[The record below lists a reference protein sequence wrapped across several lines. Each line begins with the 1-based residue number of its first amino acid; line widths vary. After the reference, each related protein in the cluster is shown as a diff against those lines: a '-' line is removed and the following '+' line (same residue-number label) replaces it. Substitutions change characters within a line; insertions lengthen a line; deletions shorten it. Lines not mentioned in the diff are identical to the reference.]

1 MKTLKISDEIHQKL
15 TQFLGELT
23 AQTMKMQTYQ
33 DAIQALLNQ
42 SVILPPELIAEV
54 ENFIQE
60 NKHLGYTT
68 KEEFIR
74 DATRARLRQLAGEY
88 ETIEIPREDIEK
100 FEQALKEMDAPYLN
114 VTDFIYEKIKEVL
127 QKYEEIKKV
136 KKGKGR

>member
-88 ETIEIPREDIEK
+88 ETIEIPKEDYEELEK
-100 FEQALKEMDAPYLN
+100 VLKEMNAPYLN
-114 VTDFIYEKIKEVL
+114 ATDFIYEKIKEVL
-127 QKYEEIKKV
+127 EKYKESLHNRK
-136 KKGKGR
+136 

>member
-33 DAIQALLNQ
+33 DAIQALLSQ

-88 ETIEIPREDIEK
+88 ETIEIPKEDYEELEK
-100 FEQALKEMDAPYLN
+100 VLKEMNAPYLN
-114 VTDFIYEKIKEVL
+114 ATDFIYEKIKEVL
-127 QKYEEIKKV
+127 EKYKESLHNRK
-136 KKGKGR
+136 

>member
-42 SVILPPELIAEV
+42 SVILPPELIAQV

-88 ETIEIPREDIEK
+88 ETIEIPKEDYEK
-100 FEQALKEMDAPYLN
+100 LEKALKEMNAPYLN

-127 QKYEEIKKV
+127 LKYEELKTK
-136 KKGKGR
+136 R

>member
-42 SVILPPELIAEV
+42 SVILPPELIAQV

-88 ETIEIPREDIEK
+88 ETIEIPKEDYE
-100 FEQALKEMDAPYLN
+100 ELERALKEMNAPYLN
-114 VTDFIYEKIKEVL
+114 ATDFIYEKIKEIL
-127 QKYEEIKKV
+127 ERYEELKPTK
-136 KKGKGR
+136 RRR

>member
-33 DAIQALLNQ
+33 DAIQTLLNQ
-42 SVILPPELIAEV
+42 SVILPPELIAQV

-88 ETIEIPREDIEK
+88 ETIEIPKEDFEELEK
-100 FEQALKEMDAPYLN
+100 ALKEMNAPYLN
-114 VTDFIYEKIKEVL
+114 ATDFIYEKIKEVL
-127 QKYEEIKKV
+127 EKYEECRKDV
-136 KKGKGR
+136 QED

>member
-42 SVILPPELIAEV
+42 SVILPPELIAQV

-88 ETIEIPREDIEK
+88 ETIEIPKEDYEELEK
-100 FEQALKEMDAPYLN
+100 ALKEMNAPYLN
-114 VTDFIYEKIKEVL
+114 ATDFVYEKIKEVL
-127 QKYEEIKKV
+127 EKYHEV
-136 KKGKGR
+136 KQTRKHH

>member
-42 SVILPPELIAEV
+42 SVILPPELIADV

-88 ETIEIPREDIEK
+88 ETIEIPKEDYEK
-100 FEQALKEMDAPYLN
+100 LERALKEMNAPYLN
-114 VTDFIYEKIKEVL
+114 ATDFIYEKIKEILL
-127 QKYEEIKKV
+127 QYEELKTEY
-136 KKGKGR
+136 

>member
-54 ENFIQE
+54 ENFIEE

-88 ETIEIPREDIEK
+88 ETIEIPKEDYEELEK
-100 FEQALKEMDAPYLN
+100 ALKEMNAPYLN
-114 VTDFIYEKIKEVL
+114 ATDFIYEKIKEVL
-127 QKYEEIKKV
+127 EKYEELSQK
-136 KKGKGR
+136 

>member
-33 DAIQALLNQ
+33 DAIQALLSQ

-74 DATRARLRQLAGEY
+74 DATRARLRQLTGEY
-88 ETIEIPREDIEK
+88 ETIEIPKEDHDKLEK
-100 FEQALKEMDAPYLN
+100 ALKEMNAPYLN
-114 VTDFIYEKIKEVL
+114 VADFIYQQIKEIL
-127 QKYEEIKKV
+127 EKYESWKKE
-136 KKGKGR
+136 K

>member
-88 ETIEIPREDIEK
+88 ETIEIPKEDYEK
-100 FEQALKEMDAPYLN
+100 LEKALKEMNAPYLN
-114 VTDFIYEKIKEVL
+114 ATDFIYEKIKEAL
-127 QKYEEIKKV
+127 EKYETWDKLKK
-136 KKGKGR
+136 

>member
-33 DAIQALLNQ
+33 DAIQALLSQ
-42 SVILPPELIAEV
+42 SVILPPELIAQV

-88 ETIEIPREDIEK
+88 ETIEIPKEDYEELEK
-100 FEQALKEMDAPYLN
+100 ALKEMNAPYLN
-114 VTDFIYEKIKEVL
+114 ATDFIYEKIKEIL
-127 QKYEEIKKV
+127 ERYEELKPTK
-136 KKGKGR
+136 RRR

>member
-42 SVILPPELIAEV
+42 SVILPPELIAQV

-88 ETIEIPREDIEK
+88 ETIEIPKEDYEELEK
-100 FEQALKEMDAPYLN
+100 ALKEMNAPYLN
-114 VTDFIYEKIKEVL
+114 ATDFIYEKIKEIL
-127 QKYEEIKKV
+127 ERYEELKPTK
-136 KKGKGR
+136 RRR

>member
-88 ETIEIPREDIEK
+88 ETIEIPKEDYEELEK
-100 FEQALKEMDAPYLN
+100 ALKEMNAPYLN
-114 VTDFIYEKIKEVL
+114 ATDFIYEKIKEVL
-127 QKYEEIKKV
+127 EKYKESLHNRK
-136 KKGKGR
+136 

>member
-54 ENFIQE
+54 ENFIEE

-88 ETIEIPREDIEK
+88 ETIEIPKEDYEK
-100 FEQALKEMDAPYLN
+100 LERALKEMDAPYLN
-114 VTDFIYEKIKEVL
+114 ATDFIYEKIKEVL
-127 QKYEEIKKV
+127 EKYEELSQK
-136 KKGKGR
+136 

>member
-33 DAIQALLNQ
+33 DAIQALLSQ

-88 ETIEIPREDIEK
+88 ETIEIPKEDYEK
-100 FEQALKEMDAPYLN
+100 LERALKEMNAPYLN
-114 VTDFIYEKIKEVL
+114 ATDFIYEKIKEIL
-127 QKYEEIKKV
+127 ERYEELKPTK
-136 KKGKGR
+136 RRR

>member
-88 ETIEIPREDIEK
+88 ETIEIPKEDFEELEK
-100 FEQALKEMDAPYLN
+100 ALKEINAPYLN
-114 VTDFIYEKIKEVL
+114 ATDFIYEKIKEVL
-127 QKYEEIKKV
+127 EKYHEV
-136 KKGKGR
+136 KQTRKRH

>member
-33 DAIQALLNQ
+33 DAIQALLSQ

-54 ENFIQE
+54 ENFIEE

-88 ETIEIPREDIEK
+88 ETIEIPKEDYEK
-100 FEQALKEMDAPYLN
+100 LERALKEMDAPYLN
-114 VTDFIYEKIKEVL
+114 ATDFIYEKIKEVL
-127 QKYEEIKKV
+127 EKYEELSQK
-136 KKGKGR
+136 

>member
-42 SVILPPELIAEV
+42 SVILPPELIAQV

-88 ETIEIPREDIEK
+88 ETIEIPKEDYEK
-100 FEQALKEMDAPYLN
+100 LERALKEMNAPYLN
-114 VTDFIYEKIKEVL
+114 ATDFIYEKIKEILL
-127 QKYEEIKKV
+127 QYEELKTEY
-136 KKGKGR
+136 

>member
-42 SVILPPELIAEV
+42 SVILPPELIAQV

-74 DATRARLRQLAGEY
+74 DATRARLRQLTGEY
-88 ETIEIPREDIEK
+88 ETIEIPKEDYEK
-100 FEQALKEMDAPYLN
+100 LEKALKEMNAPYLN
-114 VTDFIYEKIKEVL
+114 ATDFIYEKIKEVL
-127 QKYEEIKKV
+127 EKYKESLHNRK
-136 KKGKGR
+136 

>member
-74 DATRARLRQLAGEY
+74 DATRARLRQLTGEY
-88 ETIEIPREDIEK
+88 ETIEIPKEDHDKLEK
-100 FEQALKEMDAPYLN
+100 ALKEMNAPYLN
-114 VTDFIYEKIKEVL
+114 VADFIYQQIKEIL
-127 QKYEEIKKV
+127 EKYESWKKE
-136 KKGKGR
+136 K